1 MQSAISGCMTRS
13 SQTVH
18 ANILDFN
25 DDFERDLRRKR
36 RHPEPSEPSS
46 SSEAESE
53 FEEVEEE
60 VMAADNRTI
69 KELSD
74 SGLANAAPLCIQ
86 YPAAAQSKT
95 AEFELKSSLLHHIPK
110 YHGLSM
116 ESPNKHLKEFEVVCS
131 SMTPINVDGNI
142 LMMKAFPFSLL
153 EKAKDWLYELAPG
166 TVTSWD
172 SMKGAFLEKFF
183 PTSRVILLRKRISG
197 IQQNQGESF
206 PSYYERFKS
215 LVASCPQHQMKEE
228 LLIQYFYEG
237 LLPMERQMLDASAGG
252 ALVDKTPGA
261 AKVLI
266 ANRAHNAQQ
275 YEGVGQR
282 DPPRAQVNELAE
294 GMKIHG
300 PSMCGVCSMQG
311 HANDQCPQL
320 IENGGWESANAVDFG
335 NQNQPR
341 HDPYSNSYNPGWRDH
356 PNFKWRDPQQ
366 PQQQGGFRQQP
377 PVFIQSHS
385 SPIKTKCNLP
395 QQTQEVQTQNK
406 ERQIQDKRVDNLE
419 KQMGQIAEFMEQIR
433 EQGRLPSST
442 VVNPKG
448 GFETAKAIMLRSG
461 KQVGADSN
469 TSKSSQDEEDK
480 LLKEEA
486 QGVIMD
492 YGWYRG
498 TARLGDGVWVLC
510 GRFRQSKKEEAEKD
524 ILETFQKVQV
534 NIPLLDAI
542 KQVPRYAK
550 FLKELCTTR
559 RRISNKEVVQVS
571 ENVSAV
577 LQRKLPPKCKDP
589 GSFTIPCVIGN
600 TKFEQC
606 MLDLGASINVMP
618 YSIYASMNLGE
629 LKNDGVIIQLADRSN
644 AYPKGVLEDVLVQ
657 VGNLIFPADFYVL
670 DMEDSPHSTPLP
682 ILLGRPFMK
691 TARTKIDVF
700 KGTLT
705 MEFDGEVID
714 FNLSESIKFP
724 KDDHS
729 CFSID
734 IIDDLAQ
741 DFLDCLERDT
751 LETTI
756 AQGIGQTS
764 GFAVP
769 RSEEEAEIVA
779 ALESLPQHHGKPSNQ
794 ISIPVSTNK
803 LLPSVI
809 QAPVLELKPLPDHL
823 KYIFLGDNE
832 TLPVIVSSSLTT
844 IEEEKLIRV
853 LKDHKTA
860 IGWTLADIR
869 GISPTTCMHRILLEE
884 GAKPTR
890 EAQRRLNPPMMEVVK
905 KEIIKLLDCGVIY
918 PISDSRWVSPVQC
931 VPKKS
936 GVTVVKNAENELVP
950 TRIQTGWRVCIDYRK
965 LNATTR
971 NDHFPLPF
979 IDQMLERLAGHSF
992 YCFLDGYSGYNQIVI
1007 APDDQEKTTFTC
1019 PFGTFAYRRMP
1030 FGLCNAPATF
1040 QRCMVSI
1047 FSDFVE
1053 KIIEVFMDD
1062 FSVFGDSFDGCL
1074 ENLTLILKRCVETNL
1089 VLNWEK
1095 CHFMVRQG
1103 IVLGHIVSERGIEV
1117 DKSKIDLVRYLPSS
1131 TSVREVRSFL
1141 GHAGFYR
1148 RFIKD
1153 FSNIS
1158 NPLCRL
1164 LHKDV
1169 AFDFNEECEKAFN
1182 HLKEMLTSAPIIV
1195 PPDWSLPFELMCDAS
1210 NYALGAVLGQRKD
1223 KRPHAIYYASRTLND
1238 AQLNYSTTEKEL
1250 LAVVFALDKFRSYL
1264 LGTKVIIYTDHVAL
1278 KYLFTKKEAKPR
1290 LIRWMLLLQE
1300 FDIEIWD
1307 KKGSEN
1313 VVADHLSRMVH
1324 EEDAVPI
1331 IETFP
1336 DEQLMSVKVSE
1347 PWYADLVNYLVSKH
1361 VPSELLKHQGDK
1373 LKKEARFYVWDDPY
1387 LWKYCPDQ
1395 VIRRCVHDSEFNA
1408 ILTFC
1413 HTYACGGHFGTQRTA
1428 LKVLECGFYWPT
1440 IFRDART
1447 FCMSCDRCQ
1456 RTGNIGPKQQMPQT
1470 PIFSVEI
1477 FDVWGI
1483 DFMGP
1488 FPSSHGFLYILLVV
1502 DYVSKWVEAKATRTN
1517 DSRVVADFVKTNIFA
1532 RFGMPRVLISDGG
1545 SHFCNRTIEALLKK
1559 YNVTH
1564 KVATP
1569 YHPQTSGQAEVS
1581 NREIKQILEKT
1592 VGPTRK
1598 DWSLRLNDALWAYRT
1613 AYKTP
1618 IGMSHFRL
1626 IYGKPCHLP
1635 VELEH
1640 RAHWAVKTFIMDLAA
1655 VGLHRKLQ
1663 LCELDEIR
1671 NEAYENARIYKDKTK
1686 AFHDKMIRAKT
1697 FAIGQKVLLFNSRL
1711 RLFPGKLRSK
1721 WVGPFIVTNVF
1732 PHGAVQIKS
1741 LRTQQEFK
1749 VNGHRLKPY
1758 YEMFEEHVV
1767 EEVPLHA
1774 VEPSQ
1779 A

>member
-1 MQSAISGCMTRS
+1 MTRS

-18 ANILDFN
+18 ILDFN
-25 DDFERDLRRKR
+25 NDFERDLRRKR

-46 SSEAESE
+46 SSEGESE
-53 FEEVEEE
+53 FEEVKEE
-60 VMAADNRTI
+60 VMAADNWTI
-69 KELSD
+69 KELSA

-86 YPAAAQSKT
+86 YPAAAQGKT
-95 AEFELKSSLLHHIPK
+95 NEFELKSSLLHHIPK

-116 ESPNKHLKEFEVVCS
+116 EDPNKHLKEFEVVCS

-172 SMKGAFLEKFF
+172 SMKRAFLEKFF

-282 DPPRAQVNELAE
+282 DPPRPQVNEVSSMPEIQSQLANLTSIVSQLAE

-300 PSMCGVCSMQG
+300 PSVCGVCSMQG

-320 IENGGWESANAVDFG
+320 IENGGWESANAVGFG

-341 HDPYSNSYNPGWRDH
+341 HDPYSNTYNPGWRDH

-377 PVFIQSHS
+377 PGFYTKPFVPNQNQVQSAPTTS
-385 SPIKTKCNLP
+385 GMSLDNDQVVKLLTTL
-395 QQTQEVQTQNK
+395 TQEVQTQNK

-419 KQMGQIAEFMEQIR
+419 KQMGQIAEFMGQIR

-442 VVNPKG
+442 VMNPKG
-448 GFETAKAIMLRSG
+448 GFETAKAIMLKSG
-461 KQVGADSN
+461 KQVGTDSN

-480 LLKEEA
+480 LLQEEA
-486 QGVIMD
+486 QGAKPKAKDDQTLPNSSSPPKPSQTTKVSPNSTFSSSIP
-492 YGWYRG
+492 
-498 TARLGDGVWVLC
+498 LNVPFP

-524 ILETFQKVQV
+524 ILETFRKVQV

-756 AQGIGQTS
+756 AQGIGQKS

-769 RSEEEAEIVA
+769 RSVEEAEIVA
-779 ALESLPQHHGKPSNQ
+779 ALESLPQYHGKPSNP
-794 ISIPVSTNK
+794 ISISVSTNK
-803 LLPSVI
+803 LLPSVT

-823 KYIFLGDNE
+823 KYVFLGDNE
-832 TLPVIVSSSLTT
+832 TLPVIVSSSLTA

-853 LKDHKTA
+853 LKEHKTA

-905 KEIIKLLDCGVIY
+905 NEIIKLLDCGVIY

-971 NDHFPLPF
+971 KDHFPLPF
-979 IDQMLERLAGHSF
+979 IDQMLER
-992 YCFLDGYSGYNQIVI
+992 
-1007 APDDQEKTTFTC
+1007 
-1019 PFGTFAYRRMP
+1019 
-1030 FGLCNAPATF
+1030 
-1040 QRCMVSI
+1040 
-1047 FSDFVE
+1047 
-1053 KIIEVFMDD
+1053 
-1062 FSVFGDSFDGCL
+1062 
-1074 ENLTLILKRCVETNL
+1074 
-1089 VLNWEK
+1089 
-1095 CHFMVRQG
+1095 
-1103 IVLGHIVSERGIEV
+1103 
-1117 DKSKIDLVRYLPSS
+1117 
-1131 TSVREVRSFL
+1131 
-1141 GHAGFYR
+1141 

-1153 FSNIS
+1153 FSKIS

-1164 LHKDV
+1164 LQKDV

-1195 PPDWSLPFELMCDAS
+1195 PPDWSFPFELMCDAS
-1210 NYALGAVLGQRKD
+1210 DYALGAVLGQMKE
-1223 KRPHAIYYASRTLND
+1223 KRPHVIYYASRTLNE

-1264 LGTKVIIYTDHVAL
+1264 LGTKVIIYTDHATL

-1300 FDIEIWD
+1300 FDIEIRD

-1361 VPSELLKHQGDK
+1361 VPSELLKHQCDK

-1488 FPSSHGFLYILLVV
+1488 FPSSQGFLYILLAV

-1569 YHPQTSGQAEVS
+1569 YHPQTSGQAEIS

-1598 DWSLRLNDALWAYRT
+1598 DWNLRLNDALWAYRT

-1618 IGMSHFRL
+1618 IGMSPFRL

-1640 RAHWAVKTFIMDLAA
+1640 RAHWAVKTFNLDLDAA
-1655 VGLHRKLQ
+1655 GLHRKLQ

-1671 NEAYENARIYKDKTK
+1671 NEAYENARIYKEKTK

-1697 FAIGQKVLLFNSRL
+1697 FSIGQKVLLFNSRL

-1741 LRTQQEFK
+1741 SRTQQEFK